1 MLNNIKGLL
10 YPDEYFVK
18 FFFRNKL
25 NEMPDLHVL
34 EIGCGNGNNLML
46 PYSFGASI
54 TGIDIDQEALEQAK
68 HNFGY
73 ISKSGKFELYLKDL
87 RHPVGF
93 INNLRA
99 NVFILASSVY
109 YVSKLEFIEFLDD
122 IMANNAL
129 ENNSFLYIRVRS
141 KKDFRF
147 GCGERI
153 SSEGRYRMP
162 VNSIV
167 GEDNVELEFYDE
179 YEIVSILKKHLKI
192 REFKVLN
199 LDCQNEHN
207 GNVVL
212 NSDIVIWG
220 RIN

>member
-25 NEMPDLHVL
+25 NEMPDLNVL

-122 IMANNAL
+122 IWQIML
-129 ENNSFLYIRVRS
+129 
-141 KKDFRF
+141 
-147 GCGERI
+147 
-153 SSEGRYRMP
+153 
-162 VNSIV
+162 
-167 GEDNVELEFYDE
+167 
-179 YEIVSILKKHLKI
+179 
-192 REFKVLN
+192 
-199 LDCQNEHN
+199 
-207 GNVVL
+207 
-212 NSDIVIWG
+212 
-220 RIN
+220 